1 MVEELLQKIENLY
14 GVKIFST
21 KQIRGVHCLHTDQGD
36 LCLKKI
42 EYNLKKFL
50 FIYHAM
56 EHLLEHN
63 FKQLPAFI
71 HTLTGEPYFNFQ
83 EENYFLSEWLS
94 GRECNFKNPVDLEIA
109 LVTLARMHRFSKG
122 FQPPGQIK
130 QRSRLEI
137 WPDRLKKRTANLK
150 KFKELAIN
158 KTNPTKIDRYFL
170 KHINSK
176 LADCKKAIKL
186 IDTPIYRNLVKKI
199 KDEGSFCHN
208 DFVYHNVLINDQESY
223 KKPPKAYILDF
234 DYCRYDLRVYDLAR
248 VIRRIIKEKKYQ
260 NDFLDIIL
268 SAYNSEYPLETEE
281 YQILAGFLQFPQRFW
296 RIADRYYNQKQAW
309 SEKKYYTQ
317 MKNSVRRFQHRKRL
331 IKEILSY
338 EKKDY

>member
-1 MVEELLQKIENLY
+1 MVQELLEKIEDLY
-14 GVKIFST
+14 GVKIFAT
-21 KQIRGVHCLHTDQGD
+21 KQIRGVYCLHTNEGD

-56 EHLLEHN
+56 AHLLEQN
-63 FKQLPAFI
+63 FTQLPAFI
-71 HTLTGEPYFNFQ
+71 YTQTGEPYFSFQ
-83 EENYFLSEWLS
+83 EEHYFLSEWLS
-94 GRECNFKNPVDLEIA
+94 GRECDFKNLVDIEIA

-122 FQPPGQIK
+122 FQPPDKIK
-130 QRSRLEI
+130 ARSRLEV
-137 WPDRLKKRTANLK
+137 WPERLKRRTANLHR
-150 KFKELAIN
+150 FKEMAIN
-158 KTNPTKIDRYFL
+158 KIQPTKVDKYFL
-170 KHINSK
+170 KHIDSK
-176 LADCKKAIKL
+176 LVDCQKAIKL
-186 IDTPIYRNLVKKI
+186 IDTPIYRSLVNKI

-208 DFVYHNVLINDQESY
+208 DFVYHNVLINDQEAHR
-223 KKPPKAYILDF
+223 KNPEAYILDF

-248 VIRRIIKEKKYQ
+248 VIRRIIKEKKFQ
-260 NDFLDIIL
+260 SDFLDVIL
-268 SAYNSEYPLETEE
+268 SAYNSEYPLERDE

-309 SEKKYYTQ
+309 SEKKFYLQ
-317 MKNSVRRFQHRKRL
+317 IKNSVRRFRYRKRL